1 MSGKLSE
8 VESRIGTVHQLEAVI
23 TAMRGSAAARS
34 REARSRLDGIRA
46 YAAAIGGAIGQALAL
61 GACPS

>member
-23 TAMRGSAAARS
+23 ADEYWPLPKY
-34 REARSRLDGIRA
+34 REMLFLS
-46 YAAAIGGAIGQALAL
+46 
-61 GACPS
+61 